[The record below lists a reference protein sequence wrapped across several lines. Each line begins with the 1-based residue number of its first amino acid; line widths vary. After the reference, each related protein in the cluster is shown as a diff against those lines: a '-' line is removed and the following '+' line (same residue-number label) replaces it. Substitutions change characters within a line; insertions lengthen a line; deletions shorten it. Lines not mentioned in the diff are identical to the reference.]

1 MSNKKVMFI
10 GFVVGVLILVAL
22 AFGQH
27 QQESKAAPGDPP
39 MANCPMHEQH
49 SGMNMAMEN
58 SGKGAP
64 GSIKTLTE
72 ELIQGYRNGEG
83 MGLAKAAEL
92 NHYPGP
98 RHVLNLADDLNLSPS
113 QRKEAQRLFDE
124 MHAQAVALG
133 SQILAFEEKL
143 DAAFAARSV
152 DPEQLRLLTTQISDL
167 QGKLRR
173 THLQAHMAMRAAL
186 TEQQI
191 SKYDEIRRGGKM

>member
-1 MSNKKVMFI
+1 MSNRKVMVT
-10 GFVVGVLILVAL
+10 GLLAGVLILVAP

-27 QQESKAAPGDPP
+27 QHDSKVAQGDPA

-49 SGMNMAMEN
+49 SGMNMSMEN

-64 GSIKTLTE
+64 GSIKTLTGE
-72 ELIQGYRNGEG
+72 QIQGYRSGEG

-98 RHVLNLADDLNLSPS
+98 RHVLDLADDLNLSPS
-113 QRKEAQRLFDE
+113 QRKEAQHLFDE

-133 SQILAFEEKL
+133 SQILTLEEKL
-143 DAAFAARSV
+143 DSAFAAHSI

-186 TEQQI
+186 SEQQI
-191 SKYDEIRRGGKM
+191 AKYDEMLRGGKM